1 VRSPRGI
8 QYYLAASVSIIAFLV
23 YVPCLKN
30 GFVNWDDNTYILE
43 NSHIRS
49 LSPDFFQWAFF
60 DFYASNWHPL
70 TWISHAIDYAIWGLN
85 PLGHHLSSLI
95 LHSANTFLLVLLV
108 VALMGAYKESA
119 KGNTRSPALAEW
131 DILFT
136 AAVTGLLFGLHPIHV
151 ESVAW
156 VAERKD
162 LLCAL
167 FFLLSILAYAKDQGA
182 GYRVQGSE
190 FRVQSSGVRS
200 RESGVGSQGPGARG
214 QESEDSSKDT
224 AGLRKLFINKHY
236 LFTLGFFILA
246 LMSKPMA
253 VTLPFVLLLLDW
265 FPLNRIRSAQT
276 FRRSCLEKI
285 PFFVLSG
292 ASSLVTILA
301 QRTGA
306 AIWEQAPP
314 IFIRIPVAFESLLA
328 YLGKIILPLNLL
340 PFYPYPLD
348 ASIFSLKYAV
358 ATVVVVAITLAC
370 LMTARKQRL
379 WLVVWFYFGVTL
391 LPVLGFVQVG
401 GQSMADRYAYLPSI
415 GPFIIIGLGA
425 TRGLTR
431 LSAGKA
437 NAVLRRAALALLIP
451 VFVYLSYLT
460 VTQTGRWK
468 DDLTLWTYVID
479 KESTRVLIAYYNR
492 GAAYVRAGRIPEAIE
507 DFNTVIA
514 LNYQEDSKAYINRG
528 LAFYQVGQMER
539 AIADLRKACELGD
552 TFGCQT
558 AQYLVTQSRPPSAN
572 RGGNI
577 P

>member
-8 QYYLAASVSIIAFLV
+8 QYYLAASVSIITFLV

-30 GFVNWDDNTYILE
+30 GFMNWDDNTYILE
-43 NSHIRS
+43 NSHIHS
-49 LSPDFFQWAFF
+49 LTSDLFQWAFF

-108 VALMGAYKESA
+108 VALMESYKESA
-119 KGNTRSPALAEW
+119 KGNTWSPALTEW

-151 ESVAW
+151 ESVVW

-167 FFLLSILAYAKDQGA
+167 FFLLSILAYTKDQGSGA
-182 GYRVQGSE
+182 GGQGSE
-190 FRVQSSGVRS
+190 VENF
-200 RESGVGSQGPGARG
+200 
-214 QESEDSSKDT
+214 K
-224 AGLRKLFINKHY
+224 AGLKKVFTNKY
-236 LFTLGFFILA
+236 YVLSLGFFILA

-314 IFIRIPVAFESLLA
+314 IFIRVPVAFESLLA

-348 ASIFSLKYAV
+348 ASISSLKYAV

-379 WLVVWFYFGVTL
+379 WPVVWFYFWVTL

-415 GPFIIIGLGA
+415 GPFLLMAIGA
-425 TRGLTR
+425 TRGLTL
-431 LSAGKA
+431 LSAGKEKI
-437 NAVLRRAALALLIP
+437 VLRRAALALLIP

>member
-1 VRSPRGI
+1 MLFAQWRSEVRSPRGI
-8 QYYLAASVSIIAFLV
+8 QYYLAAFVSIITFLV

-30 GFVNWDDNTYILE
+30 GFVYWDDNVYILE

-49 LSPDFFQWAFF
+49 LSSDLFQWAFF

-70 TWISHAIDYAIWGLN
+70 TWISHAIDYTIWGLN

-108 VALMGAYKESA
+108 VALMDVYKERAQGS
-119 KGNTRSPALAEW
+119 TRSPGLIEW
-131 DILFT
+131 NMLFT

-151 ESVAW
+151 ESVVW

-167 FFLLSILAYAKDQGA
+167 FFLLSILAYAKYSKDQGSGA
-182 GYRVQGSE
+182 RGQGAE
-190 FRVQSSGVRS
+190 FRVQASDV
-200 RESGVGSQGPGARG
+200 RG
-214 QESEDSSKDT
+214 QKSKDENSK
-224 AGLRKLFINKHY
+224 AGLKKVFTNKHY
-236 LFTLGFFILA
+236 LLGLGFFVLA

-276 FRRSCLEKI
+276 FWRSCLEKT

-292 ASSLVTILA
+292 ASALLTILA

-314 IFIRIPVAFESLLA
+314 IFVRILVAFESLLA

-348 ASIFSLKYAV
+348 ASISSLKYV
-358 ATVVVVAITLAC
+358 AAAIVIIAITLAC
-370 LMTARKQRL
+370 LRTAAKQRL
-379 WLVVWFYFGVTL
+379 WTAVWFYFGVTL
-391 LPVLGFVQVG
+391 LPVLGIVQVG

-415 GPFIIIGLGA
+415 GPFLIMGIGVA
-425 TRGLTR
+425 RGLTR
-431 LSAGKA
+431 LSIGKD
-437 NAVLRRAALALLIP
+437 NAVLRRAASALLIP
-451 VFVYLSYLT
+451 VFVCLSYLT
-460 VTQTGRWK
+460 VEQTGRWK

-492 GAAYVRAGRIPEAIE
+492 GSAYVRAGRIPEAIE
-507 DFNTVIA
+507 DFSTVIA
-514 LNYQEDSKAYINRG
+514 LNYQEDSQSYINRG
-528 LAFYQVGQMER
+528 LAFYQVGQIER

-552 TFGCQT
+552 AFSCQT
-558 AQYLVTQSRPPSAN
+558 AQYLVTQSQPPSAN
-572 RGGNI
+572 RGGNV